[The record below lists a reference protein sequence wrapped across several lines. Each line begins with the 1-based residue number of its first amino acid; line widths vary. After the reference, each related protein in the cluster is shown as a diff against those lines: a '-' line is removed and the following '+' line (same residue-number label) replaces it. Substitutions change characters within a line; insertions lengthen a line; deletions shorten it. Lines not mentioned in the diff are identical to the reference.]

1 MQAGT
6 KANQQVAHKLSA
18 GVQHKRR
25 LVLNARTRRAL
36 NTAALAAIFLFTAF
50 GAHAEATFNL
60 PVEVHWGLAILKP
73 GKYTINVPLAQS
85 WPQQMSLTRNGKV
98 VASLMPSTESAGSES
113 NESYLQLVSVAGTY
127 YVGEYRSGPTGK
139 QFTFLIPKGAVQ
151 MRNVEAKLSG
161 RGAVGTPSD

>member
-1 MQAGT
+1 
-6 KANQQVAHKLSA
+6 
-18 GVQHKRR
+18 
-25 LVLNARTRRAL
+25 LNARTRRAL

-50 GAHAEATFNL
+50 GAHAEQATFDL

-73 GKYTINVPLAQS
+73 A

-127 YVGEYRSGPTGK
+127 YVGEYKSGPTGK

-151 MRNVEAKLSG
+151 VRNVEAKLSG
-161 RGAVGTPSD
+161 RGAVGTRSD

>member
-1 MQAGT
+1 
-6 KANQQVAHKLSA
+6 VAHKLSA

-50 GAHAEATFNL
+50 GAHAEQATFNL

-98 VASLMPSTESAGSES
+98 VASLMPSMESAGSES

-127 YVGEYRSGPTGK
+127 YVGEYKSGPTGK

-151 MRNVEAKLSG
+151 VRNVEAKLSG
-161 RGAVGTPSD
+161 RGAVGTRSD